1 MIETTYICDR
11 CKKPQ
16 LPRIETSQPPL
27 WRITIRCEPIDSF
40 NKYCPSQQD
49 AQWCNTCVEEL
60 KVKRPLI
67 YAGGVTSEPPTLE
80 AVIRDIVRSE
90 MEE

>member
-1 MIETTYICDR
+1 MIETKYICDR

-16 LPRIETSQPPL
+16 PQRIETSQPPL
-27 WRITIRCEPIDSF
+27 WQIKVTCEPIDSR
-40 NKYCPSQQD
+40 NVYCPSQQD

-67 YAGGVTSEPPTLE
+67 YAGGHPEPPTLE
-80 AVIRDIVRSE
+80 AIIRDMIQRE
-90 MEE
+90 MEL